1 VHVIALE
8 QSIMSLQDEA
18 LKAWQARYGEPANL
32 PAADTVIAQM
42 LQHRSVRAYS
52 DLPVD
57 EQMLSWAIAAAQ
69 SASTS
74 SNLQAWSVLAVRDRE
89 RLARL
94 ARLSGNQRHVEHAPL
109 FLVWLV
115 DWSRLRRLART
126 LQAPTAGIDYLESYT
141 VGVVDAAL
149 AAQNAALAFE
159 AQGLGIVYIGGMR
172 NHPEAVSEELGLP
185 NDTFAVFGMCV
196 GHPDPAKPAEIKPRL
211 AQSVVLH
218 CERYE
223 ATEAEAV
230 SVAAYDRRMSDFQH
244 RQQREN
250 RSWSSQA
257 VERVKGAD
265 SLSGRHRL
273 RDALNTLG
281 FGLR

>member
-1 VHVIALE
+1 
-8 QSIMSLQDEA
+8 
-18 LKAWQARYGEPANL
+18 
-32 PAADTVIAQM
+32 
-42 LQHRSVRAYS
+42 
-52 DLPVD
+52 
-57 EQMLSWAIAAAQ
+57 
-69 SASTS
+69 
-74 SNLQAWSVLAVRDRE
+74 
-89 RLARL
+89 
-94 ARLSGNQRHVEHAPL
+94 
-109 FLVWLV
+109 
-115 DWSRLRRLART
+115 
-126 LQAPTAGIDYLESYT
+126 
-141 VGVVDAAL
+141 
-149 AAQNAALAFE
+149 
-159 AQGLGIVYIGGMR
+159 MR
-172 NHPEAVSEELGLP
+172 NHPEAMSEELGLP

-196 GHPDPAKPAEIKPRL
+196 GHPDPAQPAEIKPRL

-218 CERYE
+218 RERYE